1 MKICTNSD
9 PQQTSGGGSL
19 NENQTNACPV
29 EQRLHIQVEWAP
41 GGPTIK
47 TQVFERNVLEELV
60 CLFSFIVNK
69 FVDYAIQQNS
79 NVKDVI
85 YSSSGFFHLHSASNC
100 ACGLATNVH
109 TCKGIAKN
117 EYILNTSQLATAT
130 DTKHACGSSA
140 LHRQLSKSRKNH
152 HLCLFHENGK
162 TFLLGN

>member
-1 MKICTNSD
+1 MNWITSENLYKQRSTTNIWWWITQRESN
-9 PQQTSGGGSL
+9 QFLSSGAETTHPGEVRIRGPHHQDTGIWEKRPGRIGLSL
-19 NENQTNACPV
+19 
-29 EQRLHIQVEWAP
+29 
-41 GGPTIK
+41 
-47 TQVFERNVLEELV
+47 
-60 CLFSFIVNK
+60 SFIVNK

-85 YSSSGFFHLHSASNC
+85 YSSSGFFDLHSASNC

-152 HLCLFHENGK
+152 HLCLFHENG
-162 TFLLGN
+162 